1 MPDMKPGLHIFADP
15 GTLDQRPFDVA
26 VVMPSLLRPTI
37 VRAVQSVFQQ
47 TGNLRVQIMI
57 GLDRPPEDGAED
69 LIQCA
74 IEGRPPGWAVEVL
87 WPGYSTSQRHGG
99 FGRARDGGVLRSVLS
114 QLSNAPRI
122 AYLDDD
128 NWWAPDHLSSLL
140 AAIEGQDWAWAGR
153 WFVHPRTLKPICE
166 DQWESVGIGG
176 GIFRA
181 SYGGFV
187 DPNCLMIDR
196 TRAPEA
202 LEMWNQPLVGD
213 GTQMT
218 ADRNVFKALMDRPG
232 KPTGQY
238 TAYYVL
244 TETDGLH
251 PTRLR
256 LMGPAWDRA
265 SETHGDA
272 VQAS

>member
-1 MPDMKPGLHIFADP
+1 MKPGLHIFADLGMP
-15 GTLDQRPFDVA
+15 DQRPFDVA

-57 GLDRPPEDGAED
+57 GLDRPPGDSADD
-69 LIQCA
+69 LIQRA
-74 IEGRPPGWAVEVL
+74 IERRPPSWAVEVL

-153 WFVHPRTLKPICE
+153 WFVHPETLKPICE

-176 GIFRA
+176 GIFRE

-196 TRAPEA
+196 ARVPEA

-213 GTQMT
+213 RTQMT

-232 KPTGQY
+232 KPTGEY

-251 PTRLR
+251 STRLR

-272 VQAS
+272 VQVP

>member
-1 MPDMKPGLHIFADP
+1 MKPGLHIFADAGEP
-15 GTLDQRPFDVA
+15 DQRPFDVA
-26 VVMPSLLRPTI
+26 VVMPSLLRPSI
-37 VRAVQSVFQQ
+37 VRALQSIFAQQ
-47 TGNLRVQIMI
+47 GGLRVQIMI
-57 GLDRPPEDGAED
+57 GLDCAPREGADE
-69 LIQCA
+69 LMLRA
-74 IEGRPPGWAVEVL
+74 VEGRPADWVVEVL

-99 FGRARDGGVLRSVLS
+99 FGRAKDGGVLRSVLS

-140 AAIEGQDWAWAGR
+140 TAIEGQDWAWAGR
-153 WFVHPRTLKPICE
+153 WFVHPRTLTPICE

-176 GIFRA
+176 GIFRE

-196 TRAPEA
+196 TRVPEA
-202 LEMWNQPLVGD
+202 LDMWNQPLAGD

-218 ADRNVFKALMDRPG
+218 ADRNVFRLLKHRPG
-232 KPTGQY
+232 RPTGEY

-251 PTRLR
+251 PARLR
-256 LMGPAWDRA
+256 LMGPAAWDAA
-265 SETHGDA
+265 SRKTVAQDA
-272 VQAS
+272 

>member
-1 MPDMKPGLHIFADP
+1 MKPGLHIFADP
-15 GTLDQRPFDVA
+15 GEPDQRPFDVA
-26 VVMPSLLRPTI
+26 VVMPSLLRPSI
-37 VRAVQSVFQQ
+37 IRAIQSVFAQE
-47 TGNLRVQIMI
+47 GELRVQIMI
-57 GLDRPPEDGAED
+57 GLDRAPGDGADD
-69 LIQCA
+69 LLQHA
-74 IEGRPPGWAVEVL
+74 VEGRPAGWAVEVL
-87 WPGYSTSQRHGG
+87 WPGYSTSERHGG

-128 NWWAPDHLSSLL
+128 NWWAPNHLSSLL
-140 AAIEGQDWAWAGR
+140 AAIKGEDWAWAGR
-153 WFVHPRTLKPICE
+153 WFVHPRTLEPVCE

-176 GIFRA
+176 GIFRE

-196 TRAPEA
+196 TRVPEA
-202 LEMWNQPLVGD
+202 LDLWNQPLAGD

-218 ADRNVFKALMDRPG
+218 ADRNVFRLLKDRPG
-232 KPTGQY
+232 KPTGEY

-251 PTRLR
+251 SARLR
-256 LMGPAWDRA
+256 LMGEAWDRA
-265 SETHGDA
+265 ARITAG
-272 VQAS
+272 